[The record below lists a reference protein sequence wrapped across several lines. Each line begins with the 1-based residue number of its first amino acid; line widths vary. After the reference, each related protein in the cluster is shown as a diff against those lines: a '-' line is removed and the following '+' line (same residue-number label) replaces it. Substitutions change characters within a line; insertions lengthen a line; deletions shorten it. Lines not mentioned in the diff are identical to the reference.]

1 MKAMKKTTL
10 AVLINAALFSAAS
23 HSAEAETQE
32 QIKAPKLEVISVTAR
47 KRVENAQEIPVSV
60 SALQGDNLEA
70 YSSAGMDIRFMNAKI
85 PSLSVES
92 SFGRS
97 FPRFYVRGLG
107 NTDFDLNASQP
118 VSLVVDEVVQ
128 ENPILKGFPVF
139 DMERVEVLRG
149 PQGTLFGRNTPAG
162 LVKFDSVKP
171 SEDTNG
177 YLALSYGTLGAVD
190 FEGAVGTSLTD
201 NLSVRISGLHQ
212 EKDDY
217 IDNRAVGFEQKDALG
232 GYEENATRIQFLYEA
247 NDFSALLN
255 YHYRDLDGKPI
266 VFHTNIAKPGSN
278 KIRKGFD
285 ADVVYQDAAQFAT
298 QQVTSQGASLKME
311 WELSDTHTLTSI
323 SAWESAEIYSRADVD
338 GGYLG
343 DPTAGDPNAVWWGAQ
358 SADAIPDHNQYT
370 QELRLSSNLN
380 GPLNYQTG
388 LFYYNED
395 LTIDSYDFVTAASNT
410 YSACQSGDP
419 LQVTKANSCLP
430 NGFSTQDQK
439 TTAYAVFGS
448 VDYDVSDDLA
458 MTVGVRYSHDK
469 KDFTAQ
475 LIDHP
480 FIPGDNDGNFQD
492 SANPSDS
499 HVSWDVSG
507 VYKLTDD
514 VNVFARL
521 ANSFRAPSVQGRIL
535 YDQRVSVA
543 DSETIN
549 SFETGI
555 KSDVLDGRGRVNAT
569 VYYFEMS
576 DQQLTAVGGGANS
589 NTLLNADKTVGYG
602 FELDTQWILTD
613 EINATFNV
621 SYNDTEIQDSS
632 LSVGTC
638 GSGTCTVTNA
648 LNADGRANI
657 DGNSLPNSPEWIANF
672 TLRYA
677 TEVADGE
684 FFAYTDWSYRSDIN
698 FFLYQAE
705 EFNGEALF
713 EGGIRAGYNWESG
726 DNEYQVS
733 AFVRNITDEQVIIGG
748 VDFNNNSGMVNEA
761 RYVGAEF
768 KVNFF

>member
-1 MKAMKKTTL
+1 
-10 AVLINAALFSAAS
+10 
-23 HSAEAETQE
+23 
-32 QIKAPKLEVISVTAR
+32 
-47 KRVENAQEIPVSV
+47 
-60 SALQGDNLEA
+60 
-70 YSSAGMDIRFMNAKI
+70 MNAKI
-85 PSLSVES
+85 PSLAVES

-139 DMERVEVLRG
+139 DVERVEVLRG

-171 SEDTNG
+171 SEDTSG
-177 YLALSYGTLGAVD
+177 YAALSYGTLGAID
-190 FEGAVGTSLTD
+190 FEGAVSTALTD
-201 NLSVRISGLHQ
+201 NLSMRISGLHQ

-217 IDNRAVGFEQKDALG
+217 IDNRAEGFEQDDVLG

-247 NDFSALLN
+247 DNFSALLN
-255 YHYRDLDGKPI
+255 YHWRDLEGTPI
-266 VFHTNIAKPGSN
+266 VFHTNIAEPGTN
-278 KIRKGFD
+278 EIRKDFD

-298 QQVTSQGASLKME
+298 QEVTTQGTNLKLE
-311 WELSDTHTLTSI
+311 WDLSDTHTLTSI

-338 GGYLG
+338 GGYI
-343 DPTAGDPNAVWWGAQ
+343 DPNFYGPDAVDDPNAVGWGAQ
-358 SADAIPDHNQYT
+358 TADAIPDHNQYT

-380 GPLNYQTG
+380 GPLNYQAG
-388 LFYYNED
+388 VFYYYED
-395 LTIDSYDFVTAASNT
+395 LTIDTYDFTTASTNT
-410 YSACQSGDP
+410 YDLCQSNDP
-419 LQVTKANSCLP
+419 INHTKANSCIA
-430 NGFSTQDQK
+430 NGYSTQDQE

-448 VDYDVSDDLA
+448 VDYDVSEDLS
-458 MTVGVRYSHDK
+458 MTVGVRYSHDE

-475 LIDHP
+475 VIDHP
-480 FIPGDNDGNFQD
+480 WIDGENDSD
-492 SANPSDS
+492 YKESVNPSDS

-507 VYKLTDD
+507 VYKLNDD
-514 VNVFARL
+514 VNVFARV
-521 ANSFRAPSVQGRIL
+521 ANSFRAPSIQGRVL
-535 YDQRVSVA
+535 YQAPGEQFVSVA
-543 DSETIN
+543 DSETTN

-569 VYYFEMS
+569 VYYFEMQ
-576 DQQLTAVGGGANS
+576 DQQLTAVGGTSNS

-613 EINATFNV
+613 EINASFNI
-621 SYNDTEIQDSS
+621 SYNNTEIQDDG
-632 LSVGTC
+632 LSVATC
-638 GSGTCTVTNA
+638 GSGTCTVTDP
-648 LNADGRANI
+648 LNEKGEAII

-684 FFAYTDWSYRSDIN
+684 FFAYTDWSYRSDVN
-698 FFLYQAE
+698 FFLYHAE
-705 EFNGEALF
+705 EFNGKALL
-713 EGGIRAGYNWESG
+713 EGGIRTGYNWESG
-726 DNEYQVS
+726 NNEYQVS
-733 AFVRNITDEQVIIGG
+733 AFVRNLTDEQVIIGG
-748 VDFNNNSGMVNEA
+748 VDFNNNSGMVNEP

>member
-10 AVLINAALFSAAS
+10 AVLINTALFSAAGY
-23 HSAEAETQE
+23 AADAETQD
-32 QIKAPKLEVISVTAR
+32 QVKTNQLEVISVTAR

-60 SALQGDNLEA
+60 SALQGDNLDA

-85 PSLSVES
+85 PSLAVES

-139 DMERVEVLRG
+139 DVERVEVLRG

-177 YLALSYGTLGAVD
+177 YVALSYGTLGAVD
-190 FEGAVGTSLTD
+190 FEGAVGTALTD

-217 IDNRAVGFEQKDALG
+217 IDNRAEGFEQDDVLG

-247 NDFSALLN
+247 DNFSALLN
-255 YHYRDLDGKPI
+255 YHYRDLDGTPI
-266 VFHTNIAKPGSN
+266 VFHTNIAKPGTN
-278 KIRKGFD
+278 EIRDDFD

-298 QQVTSQGASLKME
+298 QQVTTQGANLKLE
-311 WELSDTHTLTSI
+311 WDLSDIHTLTSI

-343 DPTAGDPNAVWWGAQ
+343 NPIEDSYAVWWGAQ

-380 GPLNYQTG
+380 GPLNYQAG
-388 LFYYNED
+388 VFYYYED
-395 LTIDSYDFVTAASNT
+395 LIIDSYDFVTSTA
-410 YSACQSGDP
+410 GD
-419 LQVTKANSCLP
+419 ANHGAQ
-430 NGFSTQDQK
+430 NGYSTQDQQ
-439 TTAYAVFGS
+439 TTAYAIFGS
-448 VDYDVSDDLA
+448 VDYDVSEDLA
-458 MTVGVRYSHDK
+458 MTVGVRYSHDE
-469 KDFTAQ
+469 KDFTAE
-475 LIDHP
+475 LLDHP
-480 FIPGDNDGNFQD
+480 FIPGADGGNFTE

-507 VYKLTDD
+507 VYKLNDD

-535 YDQRVSVA
+535 YDQNVSVA

-569 VYYFEMS
+569 VYYFVMN
-576 DQQLTAVGGGANS
+576 DQQLTAVGGESNS

-613 EINATFNV
+613 EINASFNV
-621 SYNDTEIQDSS
+621 SYNSTEIQDDG
-632 LSVGTC
+632 LEVATC
-638 GSGTCTVTNA
+638 GSGTCTVTDPTNQVPGA
-648 LNADGRANI
+648 FGPITMANI

-677 TEVADGE
+677 TEIADGE

-698 FFLYQAE
+698 FFLYRAE
-705 EFNGEALF
+705 EFNGKALL
-713 EGGIRAGYNWESG
+713 EGGIRTGYNWESG
-726 DNEYQVS
+726 NNEYQVS
-733 AFVRNITDEQVIIGG
+733 AFVRNLTDEQVIIGG
-748 VDFNNNSGMVNEA
+748 VDFNNNSGMVNEP
-761 RYVGAEF
+761 RYIGAEF